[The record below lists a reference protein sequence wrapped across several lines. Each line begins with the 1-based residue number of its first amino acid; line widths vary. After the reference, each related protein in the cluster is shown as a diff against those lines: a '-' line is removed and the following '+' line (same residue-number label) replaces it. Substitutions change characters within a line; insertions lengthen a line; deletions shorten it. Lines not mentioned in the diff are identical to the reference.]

1 MDGYSLITYCLH
13 NQRFNRILPLIAGIK
28 IFRVAISIA
37 FYHISS
43 SYSQNRLNAAPLPD
57 TNVLLYF
64 LAGDDTLTPIFE
76 EKSLLI
82 SIISEMEILGYSELT
97 AQEVKGIRKFFSQ
110 YPIINI
116 NSDIK
121 EKAIKLRRD
130 FNLKLPDSIIA
141 ATADSLEIHCL
152 LLIQILKSSPPII
165 SYSTIVDSNFIVSS
179 PSGLNW
185 P

>member
-1 MDGYSLITYCLH
+1 MSGNSL
-13 NQRFNRILPLIAGIK
+13 
-28 IFRVAISIA
+28 
-37 FYHISS
+37 
-43 SYSQNRLNAAPLPD
+43 LPD
-57 TNVLLYF
+57 TNVILYF

-97 AQEVKGIRKFFSQ
+97 VEEVKGIRKFFTQ
-110 YPIINI
+110 YPVINI

-141 ATADSLEIHCL
+141 ATADSLGVPLFTADKDFKKLPSHN
-152 LLIQILKSSPPII
+152 II
-165 SYSTIVDSNFIVSS
+165 FYDS
-179 PSGLNW
+179 GE
-185 P
+185 